1 MDKKGADSMHYY
13 CSKEVVCPF
22 YSMQDQIRIYH
33 IEGIYKGNRVH
44 IAFTGKDKLRLHRDR
59 FCDSLDNYKACPIY
73 KLLAEKYG
81 GDRDG

>member
-22 YSMQDQIRIYH
+22 YSMQDHIRIYH

-44 IAFTGKDKLRLHRDR
+44 ISFTSKDKLRLHRDR
-59 FCDSLDNYKACPIY
+59 FCDNINNYKACPIY

-81 GDRDG
+81 GDENG